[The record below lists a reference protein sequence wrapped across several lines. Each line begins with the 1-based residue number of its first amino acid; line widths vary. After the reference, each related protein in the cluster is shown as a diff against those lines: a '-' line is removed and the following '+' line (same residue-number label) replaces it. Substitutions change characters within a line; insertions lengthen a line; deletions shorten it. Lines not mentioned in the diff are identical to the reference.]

1 MSCENRAEKT
11 GREYEIIDVH
21 IHITP
26 GEIISREKKYRKDE
40 PYFDLLSSNPKN
52 KFATADEVVAE
63 MDKRGVDR
71 AVVFGFAFQ
80 NQDNCRFV
88 NDYTLASVEKY
99 PERLAGMAVVNPLA
113 EGAAA
118 EVRRCLEAGL
128 EGVGELFPEGQGFD
142 LKSRSQLEEI
152 AEICREFAVPL
163 MVHLNEPVGHEYPG
177 KTCDSIECG
186 ATLAENFPD
195 NHFIFSHWGGGL
207 FFYELMPEMRESLK
221 NVYYDTAASPFLYD
235 RKIYQ
240 AAKSVDL
247 LNKVLLGS
255 DFPLIS
261 PGKYLEE
268 MKEAELSQ
276 AEISRIAGENA
287 RELFDF

>member
-1 MSCENRAEKT
+1 MLADERDISGSER
-11 GREYEIIDVH
+11 EIIDVH

-26 GEIISREKKYRKDE
+26 REIISREAEYRSEE

-63 MDKRGVDR
+63 LDKEGIDR

-88 NDYTLASVEKY
+88 NDYTLASVERY
-99 PERLAGMAVVNPLA
+99 PDRLIGLAVVNPLA

-118 EVRRCLEAGL
+118 EVSRCLKGGL
-128 EGVGELFPEGQGFD
+128 KGVGELFPEGQGFD

-152 AEICREFAVPL
+152 AEISREFAVPI

-186 ATLAENFPD
+186 ARLAENFPE
-195 NHFIFSHWGGGL
+195 NLFILSHWGGGL
-207 FFYELMPEMRESLK
+207 FFYELMPEMRADLK

-235 RKIYQ
+235 KNIYQ
-240 AAKSVDL
+240 TAKSVGL

-261 PGKYLEE
+261 PGIYLEE
-268 MKEAELSQ
+268 MREADLSQ
-276 AEISRIAGENA
+276 ADMDLILGENA
-287 RELFDF
+287 RKLFDF